1 MNKHDFYKEL
11 MSEYSFDV
19 EKIRTNAKK
28 GKYAKQK
35 ISPIAI
41 GFTAAV
47 AACTVACGTLALSML
62 GGKGGVD
69 LVDTGSQSL
78 SALSSSERVRYAIE
92 QQSKEQN
99 SEAIHDVLVTFT
111 QPLHSAEAKAIIA
124 EYTDVNI
131 PVKAVYLADGSK
143 VSGND
148 QVADIFGGEY
158 SISALCIQCAGSA
171 MSQLQNA
178 PEIFL
183 VELMSEADFDTAVPM
198 NPDEVETVEAV
209 IPDVD
214 PDDIYDIP
222 EQPTTG
228 DNAVIVIPNEEENTV
243 PDETESTETVESEET
258 SESTETT
265 EAETV
270 ESTET
275 IESAEA
281 GETVE
286 STESVE
292 APEATVEADEPETP
306 PAPVLPEGVILPVDP
321 ETYAYE
327 TKLSG
332 VQSAYF
338 VTDDMFFATTEDA
351 FALYG
356 FYAGSEMPVLTVEC
370 SGAVVHWIDDD
381 GGRLIVSG
389 IGENGMRNKLW
400 LVDANSKSAFDLK
413 AEDTVME
420 GTLAGVGY
428 NEDAEILVLNVK
440 QQGEYYIAAFA
451 LSSTEAEYINEPF
464 HTTAKVS
471 LLGYHGSTVYLAVND
486 ASLTQIYA
494 VDVCTDESRI
504 INTYDNKP
512 VISKNYAFTH
522 GVIMPSDTAVTGNVE
537 IFDPATESFIV
548 TDYFDETIIFGTS
561 KHSFYTEDGVYTIA
575 NGEIVRATDIPE
587 LAKIDWSKSMSSSYV
602 ATVTD
607 ESVRV
612 TESVYS
618 EKNMASVLA
627 WGKIESQCTSEFSA
641 VMNGAI
647 GANNVLALTDCKEAG
662 IKKPETLC
670 ETLAVFYTDN
680 AVTQLKKICGISSSG
695 LLTYNSGGLDEIQAG
710 KTELVISSNDGTTAE
725 GKLYIKLGNICGT
738 VAYRVVDV
746 RFLYENGS
754 WKLDTIIGK

>member
-47 AACTVACGTLALSML
+47 AACTVACGTLAFSML

-69 LVDTGSQSL
+69 LVDTGSLSL

-222 EQPTTG
+222 EQSTTG
-228 DNAVIVIPNEEENTV
+228 DNAVIVIPDEEENTV
-243 PDETESTETVESEET
+243 PDETESAETAESTEPSESTEAIGTETVEPTESVET
-258 SESTETT
+258 D
-265 EAETV
+265 
-270 ESTET
+270 
-275 IESAEA
+275 
-281 GETVE
+281 ETVE
-286 STESVE
+286 STESAE
-292 APEATVEADEPETP
+292 APDVTVEADEPEAP
-306 PAPVLPEGVILPVDP
+306 SAPVLPEGVILPVDP
-321 ETYAYE
+321 EIYAYE

-338 VTDDMFFATTEDA
+338 VTDDMFFAITEDE
-351 FALYG
+351 FELYG
-356 FYAGSEMPVLTVEC
+356 FYAGSAMPVLTVEC

-428 NEDAEILVLNVK
+428 NEDAEILILNVK
-440 QQGEYYIAAFA
+440 QQGEYYIAALA
-451 LSSTEAEYINEPF
+451 LGSTEAEYINEPF

-504 INTYDNKP
+504 INTYDNRP

-522 GVIMPSDTAVTGNVE
+522 GVIMPSDTAVTGRVE

-548 TDYFDETIIFGTS
+548 TDYFDETIVFGAS

-575 NGEIVRATDIPE
+575 NGEIVRATDIAE
-587 LAKIDWSKSMSSSYV
+587 LAKIDWNKSMSSSYV
-602 ATVTD
+602 ASVTD
-607 ESVRV
+607 EGVRI

-627 WGKIESQCTSEFSA
+627 WGKIESQCTSELSE

-647 GANNVLALTDCKEAG
+647 GANNVLALTSCKEAG
-662 IKKPETLC
+662 IKKPEILC
-670 ETLAVFYTDN
+670 ETLSVFYTEN
-680 AVTQLKKICGISSSG
+680 AVAQLKKLCGISSSG
-695 LLTYNSGGLDEIQAG
+695 LLNYNNGGLGKIQAA
-710 KTELVISSNDGTTAE
+710 KTELVISSNDGATAE
-725 GKLYIKLGNICGT
+725 GKLYIRIGNICGT

>member
-47 AACTVACGTLALSML
+47 AACTVACGTLAFSML

-111 QPLHSAEAKAIIA
+111 QSLDSAEAKAIIA

-209 IPDVD
+209 IPNVD

-222 EQPTTG
+222 EQSATG
-228 DNAVIVIPNEEENTV
+228 DNAVIVIPNEEGNTV
-243 PDETESTETVESEET
+243 PDETESTETAESTEP
-258 SESTETT
+258 SESTEAIDT
-265 EAETV
+265 
-270 ESTET
+270 
-275 IESAEA
+275 
-281 GETVE
+281 ETVE

-292 APEATVEADEPETP
+292 TDETVESTESAEAPDVTVEADEPEAP
-306 PAPVLPEGVILPVDP
+306 SAPVLPEGVILPVDP
-321 ETYAYE
+321 ETYVYE
-327 TKLSG
+327 TKLNG

-338 VTDDMFFATTEDA
+338 VTDDIFFAITEDE
-351 FALYG
+351 FELYG

-400 LVDANSKSAFDLK
+400 LVDANSRSAFDLK

-428 NEDAEILVLNVK
+428 NEDAEILILNVK
-440 QQGEYYIAAFA
+440 QQGEYYIAALA

-504 INTYDNKP
+504 INTYDNRP

-522 GVIMPSDTAVTGNVE
+522 GVIMPSDTAVTGRIE

-548 TDYFDETIIFGTS
+548 TDYFDETIVFGAS

-575 NGEIVRATDIPE
+575 NGEIVRATDIAE
-587 LAKIDWSKSMSSSYV
+587 LAKIDWNKSMSSSYV
-602 ATVTD
+602 ASVTD
-607 ESVRV
+607 EGVRI

-627 WGKIESQCTSEFSA
+627 WGKIESQCTSELSE

-647 GANNVLALTDCKEAG
+647 GANNVLALTSCKEAG
-662 IKKPETLC
+662 IKKPEILC
-670 ETLAVFYTDN
+670 ETLSVFYTEN
-680 AVTQLKKICGISSSG
+680 AVAQLKKLCGISSSG
-695 LLTYNSGGLDEIQAG
+695 LLNYNNGGLGKIQAA
-710 KTELVISSNDGTTAE
+710 KTELVISSNDGATAE
-725 GKLYIKLGNICGT
+725 GKLYIRIGNICGT